1 MYEVHEQNQ
10 KTVEEELKA
19 PDLKPKTLLLHCQ
32 KFGISNEVINKFFV
46 LERVLK

>member
-10 KTVEEELKA
+10 KTVEEELKI